1 MVYLLIF
8 LCFIVFIISR
18 SIDVIFNSV
27 AGLQTSKYQLKPDKL
42 NGFEIL
48 NECEAELERL
58 QELNMNRTPIRR
70 KKACCEEKNLTKRNI
85 DTQKVPVDE
94 DQQYSI
100 FVSYVEIYNN
110 YTYDLLDQPK
120 LDIGTGKQK
129 LASKILRED
138 R

>member
-1 MVYLLIF
+1 M
-8 LCFIVFIISR
+8 
-18 SIDVIFNSV
+18 IFNSV
-27 AGLQTSKYQLKPDKL
+27 AGLQTRKYQLKPDKL
-42 NGFEIL
+42 NGFDIL

-58 QELNMNRTPIRR
+58 QELNINRTPIRR
-70 KKACCEEKNLTKRNI
+70 KEACCEEKNLSKRNI